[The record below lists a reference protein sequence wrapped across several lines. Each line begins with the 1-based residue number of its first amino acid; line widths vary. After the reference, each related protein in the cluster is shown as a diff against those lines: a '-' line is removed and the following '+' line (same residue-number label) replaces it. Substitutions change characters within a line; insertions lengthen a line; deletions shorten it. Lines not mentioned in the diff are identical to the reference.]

1 MYCTFLVET
10 TGMAVRYRCRYLSMI
25 SAALLETM
33 PALDISILIS
43 FIQAH
48 LFLKLPG
55 VSIFT
60 RHLQGIFAV

>member
-1 MYCTFLVET
+1 
-10 TGMAVRYRCRYLSMI
+10 MI

-60 RHLQGIFAV
+60 RHLQGIFTV